1 MMTSEWSLGGILKQF
16 GRIQQGICGAQM
28 EWHQTGMEA
37 DTIFIQLE
45 HGGDCGLV
53 L

>member
-1 MMTSEWSLGGILKQF
+1 
-16 GRIQQGICGAQM
+16 M

-45 HGGDCGLV
+45 HGGSCGLV